1 MESKQKNGLVRLAAI
16 GSAIVAVILVV
27 GTILIGR
34 NAGEDTEKA
43 VRTVSLLYLEELA
56 GRREQ
61 VVNSTLEKY
70 INDSLIKLQ
79 KLFQKEEILKFLYKY
94 VFEGK
99 INFEEEIKSEE
110 KEVTEEI
117 ASKQDNF
124 CRELKKIFDKIQ
136 PNIYMKYN
144 NRIASATIEIMKTIY
159 KRWRITTNKIREV
172 KVKIIDDDCEENKKK
187 YEKLEALKSIIQEII
202 YISSFYMN
210 ELTKADTILL
220 QNLDNFYGERQ
231 NVNLINVVNGEE
243 IRLNGEETIKKVVD
257 LKEKAGGD
265 FIEQNKAILNHLNE
279 EKNRLDN
286 KLEKMFKEIEDVNKQ
301 KIIFEKYCNEGSI
314 FKEINEIDFLS

>member
-1 MESKQKNGLVRLAAI
+1 MTEANPEIDESKI
-16 GSAIVAVILVV
+16 IY
-27 GTILIGR
+27 
-34 NAGEDTEKA
+34 
-43 VRTVSLLYLEELA
+43 YLEIDQKTL
-56 GRREQ
+56 
-61 VVNSTLEKY
+61 LEKY

-110 KEVTEEI
+110 KEVTEEEI

>member
-1 MESKQKNGLVRLAAI
+1 MTEANPEIDESKI
-16 GSAIVAVILVV
+16 IY
-27 GTILIGR
+27 
-34 NAGEDTEKA
+34 
-43 VRTVSLLYLEELA
+43 YLEIDQKTL
-56 GRREQ
+56 
-61 VVNSTLEKY
+61 LEKY

-110 KEVTEEI
+110 KEVTEEEI
-117 ASKQDNF
+117 VSKQDNF

-243 IRLNGEETIKKVVD
+243 IGLNGEETIKKVVD

>member
-1 MESKQKNGLVRLAAI
+1 MTEANPEIDESKI
-16 GSAIVAVILVV
+16 IY
-27 GTILIGR
+27 
-34 NAGEDTEKA
+34 
-43 VRTVSLLYLEELA
+43 YLEIDQKTL
-56 GRREQ
+56 
-61 VVNSTLEKY
+61 LEKY

-110 KEVTEEI
+110 KEVTEEEI

-243 IRLNGEETIKKVVD
+243 IGLNGEETIKKVVD

>member
-1 MESKQKNGLVRLAAI
+1 MTEANPEIDESKI
-16 GSAIVAVILVV
+16 IY
-27 GTILIGR
+27 
-34 NAGEDTEKA
+34 
-43 VRTVSLLYLEELA
+43 YLEIDQKTL
-56 GRREQ
+56 
-61 VVNSTLEKY
+61 LEKY

-79 KLFQKEEILKFLYKY
+79 KLFQKEEILKFLYKN

-110 KEVTEEI
+110 KEVTEEEI
-117 ASKQDNF
+117 VSKQDNF

-279 EKNRLDN
+279 ENNILDN

>member
-1 MESKQKNGLVRLAAI
+1 MTEANPENDESKI
-16 GSAIVAVILVV
+16 IY
-27 GTILIGR
+27 
-34 NAGEDTEKA
+34 
-43 VRTVSLLYLEELA
+43 YLEIDQKTL
-56 GRREQ
+56 
-61 VVNSTLEKY
+61 LEKY

>member
-1 MESKQKNGLVRLAAI
+1 MTEANPEIDESKI
-16 GSAIVAVILVV
+16 IY
-27 GTILIGR
+27 
-34 NAGEDTEKA
+34 
-43 VRTVSLLYLEELA
+43 YLEIDQKTL
-56 GRREQ
+56 
-61 VVNSTLEKY
+61 LEKY

-110 KEVTEEI
+110 KEVTEEEI
-117 ASKQDNF
+117 VSKQDNF

-243 IRLNGEETIKKVVD
+243 ISLNGEETIKKVVNM
-257 LKEKAGGD
+257 KEKAGGD
-265 FIEQNKAILNHLNE
+265 FIEQTKAILNQLNE
-279 EKNRLDN
+279 ENNRLDN

-301 KIIFEKYCNEGSI
+301 KITFEKYCNEGSI

>member
-1 MESKQKNGLVRLAAI
+1 MTEANPENDESKI
-16 GSAIVAVILVV
+16 IY
-27 GTILIGR
+27 
-34 NAGEDTEKA
+34 
-43 VRTVSLLYLEELA
+43 YLEIDQKTL
-56 GRREQ
+56 
-61 VVNSTLEKY
+61 LEKY

-110 KEVTEEI
+110 KEVTEEEI

-243 IRLNGEETIKKVVD
+243 IILNGEETIKKVVD

>member
-1 MESKQKNGLVRLAAI
+1 MTEANPEIDESKI
-16 GSAIVAVILVV
+16 IY
-27 GTILIGR
+27 
-34 NAGEDTEKA
+34 
-43 VRTVSLLYLEELA
+43 YLEIDQKTL
-56 GRREQ
+56 
-61 VVNSTLEKY
+61 LEKY

-243 IRLNGEETIKKVVD
+243 ISLNGEETIKKVVNM
-257 LKEKAGGD
+257 KEKAGGD
-265 FIEQNKAILNHLNE
+265 FIEQTKAILNQLNE
-279 EKNRLDN
+279 ENNRLDN
-286 KLEKMFKEIEDVNKQ
+286 KLKKMLKEIEDVNEQ

>member
-1 MESKQKNGLVRLAAI
+1 MTEANPEIDESKI
-16 GSAIVAVILVV
+16 IY
-27 GTILIGR
+27 
-34 NAGEDTEKA
+34 
-43 VRTVSLLYLEELA
+43 YLEIDQKTL
-56 GRREQ
+56 
-61 VVNSTLEKY
+61 LEKY

-99 INFEEEIKSEE
+99 INFEEEIKTEE
-110 KEVTEEI
+110 KEVTEEEI
-117 ASKQDNF
+117 VSKQDNF

-243 IRLNGEETIKKVVD
+243 ISLNGEETIKKVVNM
-257 LKEKAGGD
+257 KEKAGGD
-265 FIEQNKAILNHLNE
+265 FIEQTKAILNQLNE
-279 EKNRLDN
+279 ENNRLDN
-286 KLEKMFKEIEDVNKQ
+286 KLKKMLKEIEDVNEQ

>member
-1 MESKQKNGLVRLAAI
+1 MTEANPEIDESKI
-16 GSAIVAVILVV
+16 IY
-27 GTILIGR
+27 
-34 NAGEDTEKA
+34 
-43 VRTVSLLYLEELA
+43 YLEIDQKTL
-56 GRREQ
+56 
-61 VVNSTLEKY
+61 LEKY

-110 KEVTEEI
+110 KEVTEEEI

-187 YEKLEALKSIIQEII
+187 I
-202 YISSFYMN
+202 
-210 ELTKADTILL
+210 
-220 QNLDNFYGERQ
+220 
-231 NVNLINVVNGEE
+231 
-243 IRLNGEETIKKVVD
+243 
-257 LKEKAGGD
+257 
-265 FIEQNKAILNHLNE
+265 
-279 EKNRLDN
+279 
-286 KLEKMFKEIEDVNKQ
+286 
-301 KIIFEKYCNEGSI
+301 
-314 FKEINEIDFLS
+314 

>member
-1 MESKQKNGLVRLAAI
+1 MTEANPEIDESKI
-16 GSAIVAVILVV
+16 IY
-27 GTILIGR
+27 
-34 NAGEDTEKA
+34 
-43 VRTVSLLYLEELA
+43 YLEIDQKTL
-56 GRREQ
+56 
-61 VVNSTLEKY
+61 LEKY

-110 KEVTEEI
+110 KEVTEEEI

-243 IRLNGEETIKKVVD
+243 ISLNGEETIKKVVNM
-257 LKEKAGGD
+257 KEKAGGD
-265 FIEQNKAILNHLNE
+265 FIEQTKAILNQLNE
-279 EKNRLDN
+279 ENNRLDN
-286 KLEKMFKEIEDVNKQ
+286 KLKKMLKEIEDVNEQ

>member
-1 MESKQKNGLVRLAAI
+1 MTEANPEIDESKI
-16 GSAIVAVILVV
+16 IY
-27 GTILIGR
+27 
-34 NAGEDTEKA
+34 
-43 VRTVSLLYLEELA
+43 YLEIDQKTL
-56 GRREQ
+56 
-61 VVNSTLEKY
+61 LEKY

-110 KEVTEEI
+110 KEVTEEEI
-117 ASKQDNF
+117 VSKQDNF

>member
-1 MESKQKNGLVRLAAI
+1 MTEANPEIDESKI
-16 GSAIVAVILVV
+16 IY
-27 GTILIGR
+27 
-34 NAGEDTEKA
+34 
-43 VRTVSLLYLEELA
+43 YLEIDQKTL
-56 GRREQ
+56 
-61 VVNSTLEKY
+61 LEKY

-110 KEVTEEI
+110 KEVTEEEI
-117 ASKQDNF
+117 ALKQDNF

-172 KVKIIDDDCEENKKK
+172 KVKIIDEDCEENKKK

-243 IRLNGEETIKKVVD
+243 ISLNGEETIKKVVNM
-257 LKEKAGGD
+257 KEKAGGD
-265 FIEQNKAILNHLNE
+265 FIEQTKAILNQLNE
-279 EKNRLDN
+279 ENNRLDN
-286 KLEKMFKEIEDVNKQ
+286 KLKKMLKEIEDVNEQ

>member
-1 MESKQKNGLVRLAAI
+1 MTEANPEIDESKI
-16 GSAIVAVILVV
+16 IY
-27 GTILIGR
+27 
-34 NAGEDTEKA
+34 
-43 VRTVSLLYLEELA
+43 YLEIDQKTL
-56 GRREQ
+56 
-61 VVNSTLEKY
+61 LEKY

-110 KEVTEEI
+110 KEVTEEEI
-117 ASKQDNF
+117 VSKQDNF

-243 IRLNGEETIKKVVD
+243 ISLNGEETIKKVVNM
-257 LKEKAGGD
+257 KEKAGGD
-265 FIEQNKAILNHLNE
+265 FIEQTKAILNQLNE
-279 EKNRLDN
+279 ENNRLDN

>member
-1 MESKQKNGLVRLAAI
+1 MTEANPEIDESKI
-16 GSAIVAVILVV
+16 IY
-27 GTILIGR
+27 
-34 NAGEDTEKA
+34 
-43 VRTVSLLYLEELA
+43 YLEIDQKTL
-56 GRREQ
+56 
-61 VVNSTLEKY
+61 LEKY

-110 KEVTEEI
+110 KEVTEEEI

-243 IRLNGEETIKKVVD
+243 ISLNGEETIKKVVNM
-257 LKEKAGGD
+257 KEKAGGD

>member
-1 MESKQKNGLVRLAAI
+1 MTEANPEIDESKI
-16 GSAIVAVILVV
+16 IY
-27 GTILIGR
+27 
-34 NAGEDTEKA
+34 
-43 VRTVSLLYLEELA
+43 YLEIDQKTL
-56 GRREQ
+56 
-61 VVNSTLEKY
+61 LEKY

-110 KEVTEEI
+110 KEVTEEEI
-117 ASKQDNF
+117 VSKQDNF

-243 IRLNGEETIKKVVD
+243 ISLNGEETIKKVVNM
-257 LKEKAGGD
+257 KEKAGGD
-265 FIEQNKAILNHLNE
+265 FIEQTKAILNQLNE
-279 EKNRLDN
+279 ENNRLDN
-286 KLEKMFKEIEDVNKQ
+286 KLKKMLKEIEDVNEQ

>member
-1 MESKQKNGLVRLAAI
+1 MTEANPEIDESKI
-16 GSAIVAVILVV
+16 IY
-27 GTILIGR
+27 
-34 NAGEDTEKA
+34 
-43 VRTVSLLYLEELA
+43 YLEIDQKTL
-56 GRREQ
+56 
-61 VVNSTLEKY
+61 LEKY

-110 KEVTEEI
+110 KEVTEEEI
-117 ASKQDNF
+117 VSKQDNF

-301 KIIFEKYCNEGSI
+301 KIIFKKYCNEGSI

>member
-1 MESKQKNGLVRLAAI
+1 MTEANPEIDESKI
-16 GSAIVAVILVV
+16 IY
-27 GTILIGR
+27 
-34 NAGEDTEKA
+34 
-43 VRTVSLLYLEELA
+43 YLEIDQKTL
-56 GRREQ
+56 
-61 VVNSTLEKY
+61 LEKY

-110 KEVTEEI
+110 KEVTEEEI

-136 PNIYMKYN
+136 SNIYMKYN

>member
-1 MESKQKNGLVRLAAI
+1 MTEANPEIDESKI
-16 GSAIVAVILVV
+16 IY
-27 GTILIGR
+27 
-34 NAGEDTEKA
+34 
-43 VRTVSLLYLEELA
+43 YLEIDQKTL
-56 GRREQ
+56 
-61 VVNSTLEKY
+61 LEKY

-110 KEVTEEI
+110 KEVTEEEI

-243 IRLNGEETIKKVVD
+243 ISLNGEETIKKVVNM
-257 LKEKAGGD
+257 KEKAGGD
-265 FIEQNKAILNHLNE
+265 FIEQTKAILNQLNE
-279 EKNRLDN
+279 ENNRLDN
-286 KLEKMFKEIEDVNKQ
+286 KLKKMLKEIEDVNKQ

>member
-1 MESKQKNGLVRLAAI
+1 MTEANPEIDESKI
-16 GSAIVAVILVV
+16 IY
-27 GTILIGR
+27 
-34 NAGEDTEKA
+34 
-43 VRTVSLLYLEELA
+43 YLEIDQKTL
-56 GRREQ
+56 
-61 VVNSTLEKY
+61 LEKY

>member
-1 MESKQKNGLVRLAAI
+1 MTEANPEIDESKI
-16 GSAIVAVILVV
+16 IY
-27 GTILIGR
+27 
-34 NAGEDTEKA
+34 
-43 VRTVSLLYLEELA
+43 YLEIDQKTL
-56 GRREQ
+56 
-61 VVNSTLEKY
+61 LEKY

-110 KEVTEEI
+110 KEVTEEEI
-117 ASKQDNF
+117 VSKQDNF

-243 IRLNGEETIKKVVD
+243 ISLNGEETIKKVVD

-265 FIEQNKAILNHLNE
+265 FIEQNKAILNQLNE
-279 EKNRLDN
+279 ENNRLDN
-286 KLEKMFKEIEDVNKQ
+286 KLKKMLKEIEDVNKQ

>member
-1 MESKQKNGLVRLAAI
+1 MTEANPEIDESKI
-16 GSAIVAVILVV
+16 IY
-27 GTILIGR
+27 
-34 NAGEDTEKA
+34 
-43 VRTVSLLYLEELA
+43 YLEIDQKTL
-56 GRREQ
+56 
-61 VVNSTLEKY
+61 LEKY

-79 KLFQKEEILKFLYKY
+79 KLFQKEEILKFLYKN

-110 KEVTEEI
+110 KEVTEEEI
-117 ASKQDNF
+117 VSKQDNF

-265 FIEQNKAILNHLNE
+265 FIEQNKAILNQLNE

>member
-1 MESKQKNGLVRLAAI
+1 MTEANPEIDESKI
-16 GSAIVAVILVV
+16 IY
-27 GTILIGR
+27 
-34 NAGEDTEKA
+34 
-43 VRTVSLLYLEELA
+43 YLEIDQKTL
-56 GRREQ
+56 
-61 VVNSTLEKY
+61 LEKY

-110 KEVTEEI
+110 KEVTEEEI
-117 ASKQDNF
+117 VSKQDNF

-243 IRLNGEETIKKVVD
+243 IRLNGEETIKKVAN

-265 FIEQNKAILNHLNE
+265 FIEQNKAILNQLNE
-279 EKNRLDN
+279 ENNRLDN
-286 KLEKMFKEIEDVNKQ
+286 KLKKMLKEIEDVNEQ